1 MSWHRTRHLGRGL
14 GLAVTILMMMGL
26 VAACD
31 FEVEDP
37 TAITAG
43 DLQSEAAMTG
53 LMVGAVSSYDNAY
66 NRLVMFTGLVSDEMI
81 ASGSWPTWHETSK
94 EGRIDPYAYEGD
106 HINIPWR
113 MWRELQRA
121 RGDADEAIEWMTEV
135 LVSPETDAR
144 NAMVHLYAG
153 MTYVDFG
160 ETFCE
165 AAYNGG
171 SRVDPSVS
179 FSLARER
186 LQEAISIAQSSPEQ
200 SLSGSSNTANVSS
213 IAHMGHLLLARVAME
228 EGDYSA
234 AISHAQEVPE
244 GFEWVAHYPPG
255 QGNYAWG
262 NWMNRGE
269 STVHEPFRNTGD
281 PRVPVEE
288 SGVLGPDVTTTL
300 WYQQKYE
307 QDDYWP
313 IGKWQEARLIEA
325 EARLASQG
333 DVAGAVSLMN
343 EGRAVWGLDPIST
356 DISEAEAWEHLK
368 TETMYELWLEGRR
381 MLLMRRWNEFPSGWA
396 DCLPISGEEERTN
409 PNL

>member
-1 MSWHRTRHLGRGL
+1 
-14 GLAVTILMMMGL
+14 
-26 VAACD
+26 
-31 FEVEDP
+31 
-37 TAITAG
+37 
-43 DLQSEAAMTG
+43 
-53 LMVGAVSSYDNAY
+53 
-66 NRLVMFTGLVSDEMI
+66 
-81 ASGSWPTWHETSK
+81 
-94 EGRIDPYAYEGD
+94 
-106 HINIPWR
+106 
-113 MWRELQRA
+113 
-121 RGDADEAIEWMTEV
+121 
-135 LVSPETDAR
+135 
-144 NAMVHLYAG
+144 
-153 MTYVDFG
+153 
-160 ETFCE
+160 
-165 AAYNGG
+165 
-171 SRVDPSVS
+171 
-179 FSLARER
+179 
-186 LQEAISIAQSSPEQ
+186 
-200 SLSGSSNTANVSS
+200 
-213 IAHMGHLLLARVAME
+213 ME

-356 DISEAEAWEHLK
+356 DISEAEAWEHLR